1 MERLC
6 ADGLISADQLEC
18 ILRHYRLEGNRSMQW
33 LTLCLSCLGAVL
45 IIGGAVMLVS
55 ANWHSIPP
63 AVKMGGGI
71 GLMFGI
77 WVMYACFC
85 NRHPVLAEG
94 LGLAGG
100 GLWLANIALYSQIF
114 QLQNPFVEGLFL
126 FLIGIVLIPVLVQQR
141 IMVGVVAAG
150 SCILLLSAW
159 NTAPRESWLGLN
171 GVLDGYSVASL
182 LMLLLLLWWLV
193 AERWRGCRGWWRS
206 YAWVGAPSLVAFLSC
221 AQLQFLWLQ
230 YEPDQMKAES
240 PYVLVCSAAVP
251 VLMQLLR
258 PRTPWKPW
266 LALTLAT
273 SCLLPLAVWLPRGM
287 ELAGI
292 AAFFIYSV
300 ILMIC
305 GARCNRRAWVNAGS
319 LGVVFAWFA
328 LMCDVLLSYTDSGLV
343 LLAGGILLFV
353 LVAMLGRQR
362 RRLLSQMKKVSPVSP
377 TSSAI

>member
-6 ADGLISADQLEC
+6 ADGLISADQLER
-18 ILRHYRLEGNRSMQW
+18 ILVHYRLEGNRSMQW
-33 LTLCLSCLGAVL
+33 LTLCLSCLAAVL
-45 IIGGAVMLVS
+45 VIGGVVMLVS

-77 WVMYACFC
+77 WVMYACFR

-126 FLIGIVLIPVLVQQR
+126 FLVGIVLIPVLVQQR

-150 SCILLLSAW
+150 SCILLLSAG
-159 NTAPRESWLGLN
+159 NTTPRASWLGLN
-171 GVLDGYSVASL
+171 GVLDGNSVVCL
-182 LMLLLLLWWLV
+182 LMLLFLLWWLV

-206 YAWVGAPSLVAFLSC
+206 YAWVGVPSMVAFLSC
-221 AQLQFLWLQ
+221 AQFWLQ
-230 YEPDQMKAES
+230 YEPGQMKAES
-240 PYVLVCSAAVP
+240 PYVLVSCAAIP
-251 VLMQLLR
+251 LLMWLLR

-266 LALTLAT
+266 LALTVAT
-273 SCLLPLAVWLPRGM
+273 SCLLPLAIGLPRGM

-305 GARCNRRAWVNAGS
+305 GARCNRRAWVNEGC

-328 LMCDVLLSYTDSGLV
+328 LMCDILQSYTDSGLA
-343 LLAGGILLFV
+343 LLAGGVLLFV

-362 RRLLSQMKKVSPVSP
+362 RRLLSQMKQASPVSP
-377 TSSAI
+377 TSSAV